1 MATFLLT
8 TEPTNS
14 RKNMLMKKTTI
25 FLCTLFMVL
34 SKSFSQGDSV
44 QTSQPF
50 MPLQVATIDAKVVS
64 KSVQLIWSVT
74 SNEDARS
81 FEVERADDGGDFK
94 KIGGKLS
101 LGRPGTESYEFVDA
115 LPKQNI
121 PFAYRIKIIGRDG
134 SHVYSDLRSVKV
146 NDEIIRC
153 KLKQNPV
160 RNTIDLE
167 VISAEAGNIQL
178 SVYTNYGQK
187 ISSETAKLSTGLNNL
202 SLSPQNLL
210 PGIHRLVLETGSE
223 RKVISFVKE

>member
-8 TEPTNS
+8 TEPAS
-14 RKNMLMKKTTI
+14 CRKNMLMKKTAI
-25 FLCTLFMVL
+25 FLCTLFIIL
-34 SKSFSQGDSV
+34 SKTFSQGDSI
-44 QTSQPF
+44 QTLQPP
-50 MPLQVATIDAKVVS
+50 MPLQVSAIDAKVIS
-64 KSVQLIWSVT
+64 KSVQLVWSVT
-74 SNEDARS
+74 SNEDAKN

-121 PFAYRIKIIGRDG
+121 SFAYRIKIIAKDG
-134 SHVYSDLRSVKV
+134 SYVYSDLRSVKI

-160 RNTIDLE
+160 RNTIDVE

-178 SVYTNYGQK
+178 SVYTSYGHK
-187 ISSETAKLSTGLNNL
+187 VITETAKLSAGINNL
-202 SLSPQNLL
+202 SLSPQNLVS
-210 PGIHRLVLETGSE
+210 GIHRLVLETGSE